1 MRVEMGQND
10 DHMLHSGW
18 VVAKEIAEVNKMLGC
33 GVRGGRR
40 RATASSSLA
49 SAGWPLRPHL

>member
-10 DHMLHSGW
+10 GHMLHPGW

-33 GVRGGRR
+33 GVPGSGGQDKGDCFFLSGVSWL
-40 RATASSSLA
+40 AT
-49 SAGWPLRPHL
+49 